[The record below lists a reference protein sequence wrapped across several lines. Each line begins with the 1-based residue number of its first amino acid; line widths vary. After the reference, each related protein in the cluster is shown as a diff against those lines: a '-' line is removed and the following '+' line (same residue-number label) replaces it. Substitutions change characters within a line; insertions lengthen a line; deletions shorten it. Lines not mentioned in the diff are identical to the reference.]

1 MERLSDSKG
10 DSRNPSIQD
19 HHAASALGAVP
30 GLPVSV
36 FSATSMDSAPYLAGL
51 VPLDSEKIVHPKVS
65 QTP

>member
-1 MERLSDSKG
+1 MGDSYG
-10 DSRNPSIQD
+10 DSRNLSIQD

-51 VPLDSEKIVHPKVS
+51 VPLDSEKIVHPKAS